1 MFSQWFAQNDAGS
14 GGSGAAAGG
23 TPGSSGGGGGGGGG
37 GGNGE
42 AAAAA
47 AAAAAAEMPE
57 PAALESEFASLLE
70 SLAVPGAARS
80 RMAAQS
86 AALKWNLV
94 RRHRAYVAAEAQQ
107 AGSDRKAPG
116 HFVELLHAE
125 GCKQPSAN
133 QFRHIGAL
141 AAALQGAPAAWVELF
156 VAQWGLHGLSGTL
169 GALLRRRAAAGNK
182 PTEADLDVMS
192 EVIACF
198 KALMNT
204 RAGLAAVV
212 AHPEAAT
219 ELLACFHPTTDSPE
233 NIAVLELCAVLAVAS
248 AQGHRKVL
256 FAVEQYRTAHRE
268 GARLSSLVSA
278 LWLEMGDWGFQA
290 AAMLFINALV
300 GSGGALEERMELRN
314 DLAHAGLLD
323 VVEKLQL
330 VLRRTRRVLLQRQP
344 HAAAD
349 LESLAAQ
356 LDVYEALAAQDKA
369 EASRKAAVDLSDP
382 EAVFRAVR
390 ARSAE
395 LGVGRELLSLLQHA
409 LVVPGGGGDG
419 EYGREVWE
427 AMEASVRHLV
437 TSEATGANGELLPGL
452 HDVEDLLTLRGKVE
466 SQAKQLNT
474 ARAQVK
480 CLERQ
485 QGQGG
490 GGGEHHGGMAGSPMM
505 GGRRPSS
512 MTMGGMG
519 GGMGGGGGGAEK
531 LTPASSL
538 RRVARRTSFIADAH
552 LDMSVAREERLEDA
566 NREMKLKL
574 EVAEMQATALRE
586 QLQEAEAELEEY
598 ANQEEE
604 EFDPDDP
611 DASLP
616 GMALAAMADASEEGG
631 EGKKGNGRKRRQMS
645 AHMHAVRRDKSV
657 GASAEML
664 ALQHANKG
672 LEAELH
678 TIKLREDAK
687 LKTLREKQLRAEKET
702 KEALAERDA
711 ARAELGKVKAKAK
724 LAGVGGSDSPRASA
738 AAAAAAAA
746 AAKPA
751 YVTIHAG
758 SGDGEEWTPP
768 KPGERFK
775 IEPLPSLPPPPPLP
789 DALLA
794 SGKSPIPPK
803 DEHKTEEP
811 LESLTMTALVVADVE
826 EAAAAEAEAPPAAEE
841 GGRSALMA
849 MLGNRGGGRGG
860 GGGGRGALL
869 AGIAGRGGGGGG
881 RGALLAGIAGRGGG
895 GGRGALLAGITGGR
909 GGGGGE
915 ASAQA
920 PAVAAVK
927 QMTTALSGAALL
939 QRTGSTLKK
948 VEGKK
953 DSGAPMPP
961 EKRNVPPVLPM
972 RSLFWTKIPDSR
984 IHGTLWQV

>member
-23 TPGSSGGGGGGGGG
+23 TPGSSGGGGG
-37 GGNGE
+37 NGE
-42 AAAAA
+42 AA

-70 SLAVPGAARS
+70 SLAVPGAART

-125 GCKQPSAN
+125 GCKQPDSN
-133 QFRHIGAL
+133 QFRQIGEL
-141 AAALQGAPAAWVELF
+141 AAALQGAPVQWVELF

-169 GALLRRRAAAGNK
+169 DALLRRRAAAGNK
-182 PTEADLDVMS
+182 PTEDDLDAMS

-219 ELLACFHPTTDSPE
+219 ELLGCFHPATDSPE
-233 NIAVLELCAVLAVAS
+233 NIAVLELCSVLAVAS

-268 GARLSSLVSA
+268 GTRLSSLVSA

-356 LDVYEALAAQDKA
+356 LDVYEALAAHDKA

-390 ARSAE
+390 ARSSE

-409 LVVPGGGGDG
+409 LVVPAGDGG

-427 AMEASVRHLV
+427 AMEASVRLLV

-466 SQAKQLNT
+466 SQAKQLHT

-480 CLERQ
+480 VLERQ
-485 QGQGG
+485 HGQGYGPG
-490 GGGEHHGGMAGSPMM
+490 GSGGDHGGAGGSSGSPSL

-512 MTMGGMG
+512 ITMGGM
-519 GGMGGGGGGAEK
+519 GGAEK

-538 RRVARRTSFIADAH
+538 RRVAR
-552 LDMSVAREERLEDA
+552 
-566 NREMKLKL
+566 
-574 EVAEMQATALRE
+574 
-586 QLQEAEAELEEY
+586 
-598 ANQEEE
+598 
-604 EFDPDDP
+604 
-611 DASLP
+611 
-616 GMALAAMADASEEGG
+616 
-631 EGKKGNGRKRRQMS
+631 
-645 AHMHAVRRDKSV
+645 
-657 GASAEML
+657 
-664 ALQHANKG
+664 
-672 LEAELH
+672 
-678 TIKLREDAK
+678 
-687 LKTLREKQLRAEKET
+687 
-702 KEALAERDA
+702 
-711 ARAELGKVKAKAK
+711 
-724 LAGVGGSDSPRASA
+724 
-738 AAAAAAAA
+738 
-746 AAKPA
+746 
-751 YVTIHAG
+751 
-758 SGDGEEWTPP
+758 
-768 KPGERFK
+768 
-775 IEPLPSLPPPPPLP
+775 
-789 DALLA
+789 
-794 SGKSPIPPK
+794 
-803 DEHKTEEP
+803 
-811 LESLTMTALVVADVE
+811 
-826 EAAAAEAEAPPAAEE
+826 
-841 GGRSALMA
+841 
-849 MLGNRGGGRGG
+849 
-860 GGGGRGALL
+860 
-869 AGIAGRGGGGGG
+869 
-881 RGALLAGIAGRGGG
+881 
-895 GGRGALLAGITGGR
+895 
-909 GGGGGE
+909 
-915 ASAQA
+915 
-920 PAVAAVK
+920 
-927 QMTTALSGAALL
+927 
-939 QRTGSTLKK
+939 
-948 VEGKK
+948 
-953 DSGAPMPP
+953 
-961 EKRNVPPVLPM
+961 
-972 RSLFWTKIPDSR
+972 
-984 IHGTLWQV
+984 